1 MALRLEL
8 LHECWDVLDTLVD
21 LGPIRA
27 FRCFPCRK
35 FDAASRRGLYVA
47 GGPTLS
53 QPQLGGRPFLRF
65 FLIAREGF
73 REPGKQSVNSRLLA
87 KIGDDTLF

>member
-1 MALRLEL
+1 MALRSEL

-35 FDAASRRGLYVA
+35 FDAASQRGLYVA
-47 GGPTLS
+47 GGAHSESATALCAPILAILS
-53 QPQLGGRPFLRF
+53 NCKGGIPRTWKAICEL
-65 FLIAREGF
+65 
-73 REPGKQSVNSRLLA
+73 SVTRQ
-87 KIGDDTLF
+87 DRR

>member
-27 FRCFPCRK
+27 FRCFPSRK

-47 GGPTLS
+47 GGARSKSATALWSPILAILS
-53 QPQLGGRPFLRF
+53 NCKGGIPRTWKVICEL
-65 FLIAREGF
+65 
-73 REPGKQSVNSRLLA
+73 SVTRQ
-87 KIGDDTLF
+87 DRR